1 MNLLYGDISWDQIY
15 LAIAIWAL
23 ELMENKYKQ
32 LRQHM
37 KFNLPGKTKALLEN
51 PVDTLDQIIRMVT
64 KWDTTQVTFQ
74 MRNVMKRKRDMG
86 RNTKTLHIVA
96 GLLDIPMIQQEM
108 TQTVTYNVTT
118 ETDCS
123 YCKQKNHTIEMCK
136 NRKFDRELKDKVA
149 IIVPSL
155 VKNHK
160 ALQDL
165 LQQKGRLSNDLE
177 KVVRSTL
184 KTFQV
189 LTIGGI
195 NMRDRSSQ

>member
-1 MNLLYGDISWDQIY
+1 
-15 LAIAIWAL
+15 
-23 ELMENKYKQ
+23 
-32 LRQHM
+32 
-37 KFNLPGKTKALLEN
+37 
-51 PVDTLDQIIRMVT
+51 
-64 KWDTTQVTFQ
+64 
-74 MRNVMKRKRDMG
+74 MG

-96 GLLDIPMIQQEM
+96 GLLDIPMIQQDM
-108 TQTVTYNVTT
+108 AQAVTYNAAT

-177 KVVRSTL
+177 KVFRSTL
-184 KTFQV
+184 KTFK
-189 LTIGGI
+189 G
-195 NMRDRSSQ
+195 